1 MKEVKIK
8 VYTIKELN
16 ETAKEK
22 ALNLLREDNSYDFLS
37 EDLEERLREL
47 LKDNKIKVDYL
58 QIYYSLSYSQGDGV
72 CFVGNFEYKDY
83 PKFIKHIGNY
93 NHKNSVEIDILDSE
107 SEEVMEDDICEEFKE
122 IFDDICDQLEK
133 IGYNY
138 IEYVDSEENLI
149 DMCEINEYTF
159 LENGEMFNSY

>member
-83 PKFIKHIGNY
+83 LVFIKHIGRY

>member
-47 LKDNKIKVDYL
+47 LKDNKIKGDDL
-58 QIYYSLSYSQGDGV
+58 KIYYSLSYSQGDGV

-83 PKFIKHIGNY
+83 LVFIKHIGNY

-133 IGYNY
+133 IGYNC